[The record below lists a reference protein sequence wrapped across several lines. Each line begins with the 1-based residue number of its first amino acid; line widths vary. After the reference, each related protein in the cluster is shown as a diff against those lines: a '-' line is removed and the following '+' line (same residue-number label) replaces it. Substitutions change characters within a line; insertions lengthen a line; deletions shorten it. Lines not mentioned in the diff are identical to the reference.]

1 MTKFKL
7 KQSATVLNI
16 LIALVVTLVVNFSY
30 LLSVMVEQ
38 RETSEQQKLRN
49 ERPFFVKPHRK
60 GVLRISRDGYGYL
73 ICERHFSPEEGV
85 DSVRTDSV
93 YATTARSAGTISTTE
108 TRLSAPY
115 SRRKATPTPSWTR
128 FSCRTATR

>member
-73 ICERHFSPEEGV
+73 ICERHFSP
-85 DSVRTDSV
+85 
-93 YATTARSAGTISTTE
+93 
-108 TRLSAPY
+108 
-115 SRRKATPTPSWTR
+115 
-128 FSCRTATR
+128 

>member
-49 ERPFFVKPHRK
+49 EPPFFVKPHRK
-60 GVLRISRDGYGYL
+60 GVLRIS
-73 ICERHFSPEEGV
+73 FSPESTREEV
-85 DSVRTDSV
+85 D
-93 YATTARSAGTISTTE
+93 ALAGALAQITRE
-108 TRLSAPY
+108 RLSA
-115 SRRKATPTPSWTR
+115 K
-128 FSCRTATR
+128 